1 MCCVFFSVERGCFL
15 ISKAYWK
22 MKLNTIIAAQSVMFN
37 ANFIW
42 FKKTKTTKK
51 TKQHRKYTSQIIKTT
66 FFFFLF
72 FNIYFFQDHQ
82 KAKTFIIH
90 KIVLTTSYLFW
101 VSGSRMESDLEMNTQ
116 RLQIYILP
124 SSQLL
129 QPWWKILVV
138 QVVRMWV
145 VLKKQKYRTCRQ
157 VIMPHR

>member
-66 FFFFLF
+66 FFFLF
-72 FNIYFFQDHQ
+72 FNIIFF
-82 KAKTFIIH
+82 
-90 KIVLTTSYLFW
+90 
-101 VSGSRMESDLEMNTQ
+101 SGSSESKNIHYSQNCTYYLLFVLSFRVKNGIRFRNEHTKATNLYSPFISAPATLMKNPCG
-116 RLQIYILP
+116 P
-124 SSQLL
+124 SCQD
-129 QPWWKILVV
+129 VGGAEEAEV
-138 QVVRMWV
+138 QN
-145 VLKKQKYRTCRQ
+145 L
-157 VIMPHR
+157 